1 MDLHRPKDINS
12 LNDDFFKDTYS
23 GEPEQSST
31 VLTEEKN
38 EPTENDNLIQG
49 EIDAIIVESEAD
61 IKSGYVA
68 RQLKQLAETEFT
80 NNDQIFHDF
89 SQETDDDES
98 ALYEAFPEIDFDPSI
113 FSEDEEEQE
122 RKEAKKEAV
131 KKAKEEAKSVVE
143 NEKKRIKEQKALE
156 QEVQKPFSRKR
167 NTVIFTTIFFIIGV
181 LAASVCGIL
190 HSISTHAGSL
200 TVSSLTLYYA
210 DSAKI
215 DTQQYKGKVIAAT
228 NGSIQGS
235 QDVLFRKEDGTRS
248 IGKIIAIGDG
258 IYGIDM
264 GDKVHRVNKE
274 DIIGIVKFATPNIAK
289 FYLITAKLPEICFVT
304 IGIYLALVVF
314 LAVLRIRKANLEIE
328 ELEENYE
335 II

>member
-23 GEPEQSST
+23 GEPEQNSP

-38 EPTENDNLIQG
+38 KPLESNNLIQG

-68 RQLKQLAETEFT
+68 RQLKQLTETEFT
-80 NNDQIFHDF
+80 NKDQIFHDF
-89 SQETDDDES
+89 SQETDDDEV
-98 ALYEAFPEIDFDPSI
+98 ALYKAFPEIDFDPSI
-113 FSEDEEEQE
+113 FSDDEEEQE
-122 RKEAKKEAV
+122 QKAAQKEAV
-131 KKAKEEAKSVVE
+131 KKAKEEAKAVVE

-156 QEVQKPFSRKR
+156 REVQKPFSKKR
-167 NTVIFTTIFFIIGV
+167 NTVIFATIFFLVGV

-190 HSISTHAGSL
+190 HSISTHANAL

-210 DSAKI
+210 DGGKI
-215 DTQQYKGKVIAAT
+215 DTQQYKGKVIAVT

-235 QDVLFRKEDGTRS
+235 QNVLFRNENDIYS
-248 IGKIIAIGDG
+248 IGKVIAIGNG

-264 GDKVHRVNKE
+264 GNKVHRAEKE
-274 DIIGIVKFATPNIAK
+274 DIIGIVKFATPNISD
-289 FYLITAKLPEICFVT
+289 FYMVTAKLPQICFVT

-314 LAVLRIRKANLEIE
+314 LAVLKIRKANREID

>member
-23 GEPEQSST
+23 GEPEQSSP

-38 EPTENDNLIQG
+38 EPSEDNNLIQG

-80 NNDQIFHDF
+80 NNNQIFHDF
-89 SQETDDDES
+89 SQEADDDES

-167 NTVIFTTIFFIIGV
+167 NTVIFATIFFIIGV
-181 LAASVCGIL
+181 LAASVCGVL
-190 HSISTHAGSL
+190 HSISTHAGALS
-200 TVSSLTLYYA
+200 VSSLTLYHA
-210 DSAKI
+210 DSARI
-215 DTQQYKGKVIAAT
+215 DTEQYKGKIVAVT

-235 QDVLFRKEDGTRS
+235 QDVLFKKEDGTRS

-264 GDKVHRVNKE
+264 GNKVHRASKE
-274 DIIGIVKFATPNIAK
+274 DIIGIVKFTTPNIAK
-289 FYLITAKLPEICFVT
+289 FYLVTAKLPEICFVA